1 MTSNEIRRGNVVAY
15 KGKPATLFVVDKITA
30 TQATIL
36 NIKDNSSHTYVA
48 GNVVGVP
55 ITADLCRKLG
65 FIERLPSLPEFYLPI
80 DDRSQIAV
88 NEDRAFYA
96 FAQNNFTFWADRPL
110 MFLHEIQN
118 VYFLLSGKELD
129 AKSKLK

>member
-30 TQATIL
+30 TQATVIG
-36 NIKDNSSHTYVA
+36 IKDNSSHTYVA
-48 GNVVGVP
+48 GNLAPVP

-65 FIERLPSLPEFYLPI
+65 FIERLPGLPEFYLPI
-80 DDRSQIAV
+80 DDRSEIAV

-96 FAQNNFTFWADRPL
+96 FSANNFNFWADKPL

-129 AKSKLK
+129 AKTKLK